1 MSNIPVIISNEYDIA
16 VQFGME
22 PVILELG
29 FSRRGKVPQLSIRAS
44 VQEGWEPSYIDWNGM
59 NDETRYLNYT
69 TSADTA
75 PIMEQLRALVAF
87 YDGWKAKE
95 GQP

>member
-1 MSNIPVIISNEYDIA
+1 MSDTPVIISTDYDIA

-22 PVILELG
+22 PVIMELG

-44 VQEGWEPSYIDWNGM
+44 VQDGWEPSYIDWNGM

-69 TSADTA
+69 TSADLA
-75 PIMEQLRALVAF
+75 PVIEQLRALIAF
-87 YDGWKAKE
+87 YDGWKAQE
-95 GQP
+95 VEP